1 MGGYPYYPLHMACM
15 HSAPKFVIDA
25 LLEAAPEIA
34 MTLDKTR
41 NLPLHYACW
50 NGVTDEVIVK
60 LLVAA
65 PKAARQMSFVGNL
78 PLHCAI
84 IGQSLTPESL
94 ELLIRTFPK
103 ALTVQNSNLKT
114 PLEVLRK
121 SPSFAY
127 KQRYLNLLQKPAS
140 YWHPVQAE
148 VFAGI
153 PISEP
158 PLVHAHADAD
168 NVLPAQASVV
178 RDDDNNS
185 ASVSAIATVGDES
198 MASIGVATAGAA
210 HLSATPVVAQ
220 TTEDNNYDDNT
231 AGKVDISSFLEADRV
246 ASEQRMLD
254 EFKRQKE
261 LGEADVAVAMVNSM
275 PSPPK
280 FSPQSMDMVGQ
291 QEDPEEKLCAS

>member
-1 MGGYPYYPLHMACM
+1 
-15 HSAPKFVIDA
+15 
-25 LLEAAPEIA
+25 
-34 MTLDKTR
+34 MTLDKSR

-210 HLSATPVVAQ
+210 HLSATPAVAQ
-220 TTEDNNYDDNT
+220 TAEGNNYDDNT